1 MMMVVRPNIF
11 EARLGR
17 QSHIWASIFTQNTND
32 VDMNYEIFFK
42 EIFDQERKEKIYC
55 SVLQI
60 KTVVNMIKFCTISI
74 KIVKIGTLGKTV
86 RQCFKS
92 CSASR

>member
-11 EARLGR
+11 EASLGR

-42 EIFDQERKEKIYC
+42 EIFDQERKEKKILPSSVPNQKHSKYC
-55 SVLQI
+55 KV
-60 KTVVNMIKFCTISI
+60 
-74 KIVKIGTLGKTV
+74 
-86 RQCFKS
+86 
-92 CSASR
+92 